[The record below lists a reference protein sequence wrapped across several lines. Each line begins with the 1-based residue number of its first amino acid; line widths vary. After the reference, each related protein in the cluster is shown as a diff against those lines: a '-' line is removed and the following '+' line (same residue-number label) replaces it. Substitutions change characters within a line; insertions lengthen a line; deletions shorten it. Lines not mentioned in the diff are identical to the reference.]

1 MILLLK
7 PLCIVYRL
15 ELVWQM
21 HYSKIEKSKRK
32 SCDSIFEE
40 ATKSHSKTFKMYI
53 ICSRFDLIENE
64 KCDTRS

>member
-32 SCDSIFEE
+32 SCDSILR
-40 ATKSHSKTFKMYI
+40 KQPNRIQKH
-53 ICSRFDLIENE
+53 L
-64 KCDTRS
+64 KCT